1 MNART
6 ESFIGLAS
14 DNDLRIALHY
24 QDAAE
29 VLYKSDAYQDGISL
43 PFLFLIRQFL
53 ELALKYNIKKL
64 NEVSSVNY
72 LMGKLYKV
80 HNLNIIHEAFLQHYR
95 NVKNI
100 QGNKDISDQKYLDTL
115 NTLIEKIS
123 LLDSSS
129 QGFRYA
135 ENTEK
140 VKIISTEETFDLKAI
155 FELLEDTSNFLTY
168 ITDEFGLN
176 HED

>member
-6 ESFIGLAS
+6 ESFIGIAS

-24 QDAAE
+24 KDAAK
-29 VLYKSDAYQDGISL
+29 VLYKSNAYQDGISL

-64 NEVSSVNY
+64 NEISSINY

-80 HNLNIIHEAFLQHYR
+80 HDLNKIHEAFLQHYR

-100 QGNKDISDQKYLDTL
+100 QGNKDTSDQEYLDIL
-115 NTLIEKIS
+115 NTLIKNIS
-123 LLDSSS
+123 SLDSNS

-140 VKIISTEETFDLKAI
+140 VKIISTEETFDLKAV
-155 FELLEDTSNFLTY
+155 FELLEDTSNFLAH